1 MSKNLLLIFTR
12 NPELGKCKTRL
23 AATVGDTAA
32 LNIYTFLLKH
42 TATITKE
49 VSAIKQ
55 VWYSEEIWENDTW
68 DSTYFEKRAQT
79 KGDLGTRMQNAFEQ
93 GFAAGYEQIIGIG
106 SDLYDINTQELN
118 DAFKILSNNEA
129 ILGPAEDGGYYL
141 LGLTTMISPVFKNK
155 SWGTETVLTDT
166 LKDLEAYQFE
176 LLPTKNDIDY
186 YEDIDGIPAFD
197 IFLKN

>member
-1 MSKNLLLIFTR
+1 MPKNLLLIFTR

-68 DSTYFEKRAQT
+68 DSTYFEKRTQT

-197 IFLKN
+197 IFLKK